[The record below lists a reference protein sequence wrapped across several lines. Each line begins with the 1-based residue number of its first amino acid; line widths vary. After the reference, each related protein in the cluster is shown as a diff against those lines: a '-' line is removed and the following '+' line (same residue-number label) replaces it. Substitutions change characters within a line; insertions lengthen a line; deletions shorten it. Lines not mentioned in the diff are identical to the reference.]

1 MTRMQHADPSRSRKA
16 PSRRRQK
23 ILLVDDEVA
32 FTEMLRLN
40 LELHTDYRIVVENNS
55 ANALATAKRAV
66 PELIILD
73 AIMPGLD
80 GFDVLRQLEDDP
92 ATRQIPVFF
101 LTAISRKL
109 DFPLPSLSEVVQR
122 KTVGKPVKL
131 GALIREI
138 EKAIRPDE
146 FVESAEA
153 VEPA

>member
-1 MTRMQHADPSRSRKA
+1 MTRMQKADPSHSRKA

-40 LELHTDYRIVVENNS
+40 LELHTDYRIVVENDS

-66 PELIILD
+66 PDLIILD

-138 EKAIRPDE
+138 EKAIRPDD